1 MQIGS
6 VLPFESVTTLF
17 TAHTLAALIHCLK
30 CGGTFGGLLVWLLLC
45 GAMLLLAAPASV

>member
-1 MQIGS
+1 MQICS
-6 VLPFESVTTLF
+6 VLPFKSVTTLF
-17 TAHTLAALIHCLK
+17 AAHTLAALKH